1 MSWQRRENV
10 ANFFKYENIRKFKYG
25 NIRKYGNVRKL
36 KYENLRKYGNIRWW
50 YDNIRTGYVVG
61 T

>member
-1 MSWQRRENV
+1 MSP
-10 ANFFKYENIRKFKYG
+10 FFKYENIRKFKYG

-36 KYENLRKYGNIRWW
+36 KYENLLKYGNIRWW
-50 YDNIRTGYVVG
+50 YDNIRTGYAVG